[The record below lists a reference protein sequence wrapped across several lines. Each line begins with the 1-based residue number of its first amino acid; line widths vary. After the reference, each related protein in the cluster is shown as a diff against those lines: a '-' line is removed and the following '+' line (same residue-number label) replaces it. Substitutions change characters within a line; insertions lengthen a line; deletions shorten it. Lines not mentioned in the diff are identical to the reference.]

1 MADDY
6 FTKAEK
12 IKQKVRNLD
21 WEKKIKLLEK
31 DFEDKKF
38 SKEEFLDKK
47 RQVYSEVLDQ
57 MSEINQ
63 EKMKL
68 NKDHSAEPIEDDY
81 LSDEDLEIFQEQL
94 TPFQYMSLT
103 KDYLGEFDS
112 QDIVFSDDFRKFEN
126 LENFVHWECVKKI
139 EKLRIHNNY
148 FSCEFMDKNELV
160 IKDIACL
167 NELSKL
173 EELVFDDEG
182 NLGDRIKVDY
192 FSSKQ
197 LSNIKQL
204 EIHGLWDLSFLQNS
218 FSDNHNIYETLEIIK
233 NDLKTLE
240 RAVYSGSIEATTS
253 TNEQSNIEL
262 DSNSEDVLTRH
273 LLKLSEV
280 EDQFRQLTN
289 KFEEINFKLDKLSNR
304 LSKIQADN
312 QIRFQDIESAIT
324 SGAITTQLSSKPKT
338 DSKSEILPGSSQPQD
353 LGSISYKDTE
363 TSETSQQIQSVNTT
377 ATVLTETFQAEEKI
391 LPQELSPKKQYEFA
405 TSFLKVGDYST
416 AERAFREFV
425 LSNSEHELAGSA
437 QYWYAETFRI
447 RQLYTDAAS
456 AYLEGYQKYPKG
468 NKAPINLLKLG
479 VSMVQIGE
487 KDQGCKMINGVEL
500 QYPKA
505 NQSVIQKAKY
515 ESKKFEC
522 IKEDS

>member
-1 MADDY
+1 MR
-6 FTKAEK
+6 FTLK
-12 IKQKVRNLD
+12 IV
-21 WEKKIKLLEK
+21 LL
-31 DFEDKKF
+31 
-38 SKEEFLDKK
+38 
-47 RQVYSEVLDQ
+47 
-57 MSEINQ
+57 
-63 EKMKL
+63 
-68 NKDHSAEPIEDDY
+68 
-81 LSDEDLEIFQEQL
+81 IF
-94 TPFQYMSLT
+94 F
-103 KDYLGEFDS
+103 
-112 QDIVFSDDFRKFEN
+112 N
-126 LENFVHWECVKKI
+126 
-139 EKLRIHNNY
+139 
-148 FSCEFMDKNELV
+148 
-160 IKDIACL
+160 
-167 NELSKL
+167 
-173 EELVFDDEG
+173 
-182 NLGDRIKVDY
+182 
-192 FSSKQ
+192 
-197 LSNIKQL
+197 
-204 EIHGLWDLSFLQNS
+204 LSFLNNS
-218 FSDNHNIYETLEIIK
+218 FGDNHNIYETLEIIK

-240 RAVYSGSIEATTS
+240 RAVYSGSIEVNS
-253 TNEQSNIEL
+253 SSNKGSSIEL

-280 EDQFRQLTN
+280 EGQFRELTN

-312 QIRFQDIESAIT
+312 QIRFQDIET
-324 SGAITTQLSSKPKT
+324 SISSGEITTQLTSKPKIDT
-338 DSKSEILPGSSQPQD
+338 KNEILPGSSQPQD
-353 LGSISYKDTE
+353 LGTITYKDTE
-363 TSETSQQIQSVNTT
+363 TSETSQQIQSVDTT
-377 ATVLTETFQAEEKI
+377 ATVLTETFQAEEKL
-391 LPQELSPKKQYEFA
+391 LPQDLTPKKQYEFA
-405 TSFLKVGDYST
+405 TSFLKVGDYTT

-425 LSNSEHELAGSA
+425 LDNGEHELAGSA

>member
-1 MADDY
+1 MK
-6 FTKAEK
+6 FIFK
-12 IKQKVRNLD
+12 I
-21 WEKKIKLLEK
+21 IMFKLL
-31 DFEDKKF
+31 
-38 SKEEFLDKK
+38 FL
-47 RQVYSEVLDQ
+47 
-57 MSEINQ
+57 
-63 EKMKL
+63 
-68 NKDHSAEPIEDDY
+68 
-81 LSDEDLEIFQEQL
+81 
-94 TPFQYMSLT
+94 
-103 KDYLGEFDS
+103 
-112 QDIVFSDDFRKFEN
+112 
-126 LENFVHWECVKKI
+126 
-139 EKLRIHNNY
+139 
-148 FSCEFMDKNELV
+148 
-160 IKDIACL
+160 
-167 NELSKL
+167 
-173 EELVFDDEG
+173 
-182 NLGDRIKVDY
+182 
-192 FSSKQ
+192 
-197 LSNIKQL
+197 
-204 EIHGLWDLSFLQNS
+204 LSFGIIN
-218 FSDNHNIYETLEIIK
+218 FSYADNHNIYETLQNIQ

-240 RAVYSGSIEATTS
+240 RAVYSDSIEVDKSAS
-253 TNEQSNIEL
+253 ENLDIEL
-262 DSNSEDVLTRH
+262 DANSEDVLTRH

-280 EDQFRQLTN
+280 ENQFRELTN

-312 QIRFQDIESAIT
+312 QIRFQDIETVIS
-324 SGAITTQLSSKPKT
+324 SGEIIEKLSSKPKT
-338 DSKSEILPGSSQPQD
+338 NSNEVLPGSSQPQD

-363 TSETSQQIQSVNTT
+363 TTETSQQIQSIDTT
-377 ATVLTETFQAEEKI
+377 GSVVTETFQTEEKI
-391 LPQELSPKKQYEFA
+391 LPQDLSPKEQYELA

-487 KDQGCKMINGVEL
+487 KDQGCKMINGVEK
-500 QYPKA
+500 QYPEA

>member
-1 MADDY
+1 MR
-6 FTKAEK
+6 FT
-12 IKQKVRNLD
+12 
-21 WEKKIKLLEK
+21 
-31 DFEDKKF
+31 
-38 SKEEFLDKK
+38 
-47 RQVYSEVLDQ
+47 
-57 MSEINQ
+57 
-63 EKMKL
+63 
-68 NKDHSAEPIEDDY
+68 
-81 LSDEDLEIFQEQL
+81 
-94 TPFQYMSLT
+94 
-103 KDYLGEFDS
+103 
-112 QDIVFSDDFRKFEN
+112 
-126 LENFVHWECVKKI
+126 
-139 EKLRIHNNY
+139 
-148 FSCEFMDKNELV
+148 
-160 IKDIACL
+160 
-167 NELSKL
+167 SKL
-173 EELVFDDEG
+173 IILILF
-182 NLGDRIKVDY
+182 Y
-192 FSSKQ
+192 
-197 LSNIKQL
+197 
-204 EIHGLWDLSFLQNS
+204 LSFLQNS

-240 RAVYSGSIEATTS
+240 RAVYSGSIEVKTS
-253 TNEQSNIEL
+253 SIEQSNIEL

-312 QIRFQDIESAIT
+312 QIRFQDIESAIS
-324 SGAITTQLSSKPKT
+324 SGEITTQLSSKPKT
-338 DSKSEILPGSSQPQD
+338 DTKNQILPGSSQPQD

-363 TSETSQQIQSVNTT
+363 TSETSQQIESVDTT
-377 ATVLTETFQAEEKI
+377 ATVVTETFQAEEKI
-391 LPQELSPKKQYEFA
+391 LPQDLSPKKQYEFA

-425 LSNSEHELAGSA
+425 LDNSEHELAGSA

>member
-1 MADDY
+1 MRLT
-6 FTKAEK
+6 F
-12 IKQKVRNLD
+12 
-21 WEKKIKLLEK
+21 KLILI
-31 DFEDKKF
+31 
-38 SKEEFLDKK
+38 
-47 RQVYSEVLDQ
+47 VLF
-57 MSEINQ
+57 N
-63 EKMKL
+63 
-68 NKDHSAEPIEDDY
+68 
-81 LSDEDLEIFQEQL
+81 
-94 TPFQYMSLT
+94 
-103 KDYLGEFDS
+103 
-112 QDIVFSDDFRKFEN
+112 
-126 LENFVHWECVKKI
+126 
-139 EKLRIHNNY
+139 
-148 FSCEFMDKNELV
+148 
-160 IKDIACL
+160 
-167 NELSKL
+167 
-173 EELVFDDEG
+173 
-182 NLGDRIKVDY
+182 
-192 FSSKQ
+192 
-197 LSNIKQL
+197 
-204 EIHGLWDLSFLQNS
+204 LSFFQNS

-240 RAVYSGSIEATTS
+240 RAVYSGSIEISATT
-253 TNEQSNIEL
+253 NQQSNIDL

-312 QIRFQDIESAIT
+312 QIRFQDIESSIS
-324 SGAITTQLSSKPKT
+324 SGESTTQLSSKPKT
-338 DSKSEILPGSSQPQD
+338 DTTKSEILPGSSQPQD
-353 LGSISYKDTE
+353 LGTISYKDTE
-363 TSETSQQIQSVNTT
+363 TSETSQQIQSVDTT
-377 ATVLTETFQAEEKI
+377 ATVVTETFQAEEKI
-391 LPQELSPKKQYEFA
+391 LPQDLSPKKQYEFA

-425 LSNSEHELAGSA
+425 LANSEHELAGSA

-468 NKAPINLLKLG
+468 SKAPINLLKLG